1 MHGGF
6 AWLAQQ
12 YIDVRAARKI
22 TINAVC
28 ESITQKHNSYSTI
41 PESMPT
47 TQPYHKSKANKTEN
61 CTRAKQVPGGMT
73 SKAAHGKAT
82 MADTARQ
89 PKKECILKK
98 NKNLKQTISASTL

>member
-1 MHGGF
+1 
-6 AWLAQQ
+6 
-12 YIDVRAARKI
+12 
-22 TINAVC
+22 
-28 ESITQKHNSYSTI
+28 
-41 PESMPT
+41 MPT

-89 PKKECILKK
+89 PKIPEPLGQVTRPLLWRKD
-98 NKNLKQTISASTL
+98 T